1 MLVKSMMFVGDC
13 VGCGGYSDQ
22 SRGAVELAI
31 DTLHEDEDDVI
42 GEYLCLSCASDLV
55 SLLKKAIKRTNR
67 KIEAGYDYR
76 LDKWRKKKEQ
86 P

>member
-1 MLVKSMMFVGDC
+1 MMFVGDC
-13 VGCGGYSDQ
+13 IGCGEYSDQ
-22 SRGAVELAI
+22 SRGAVEVAI
-31 DTLHEDEDDVI
+31 DTLHEDDDVI

-67 KIEAGYDYR
+67 KIEAGYNYR
-76 LDKWRKKKEQ
+76 SDKWKKKEQ